1 MKTFFKLEEKKTNF
15 KQEITAGITTF
26 LTMAY
31 IIFVNPNILS
41 ASGMDKGAL
50 ISVTCLAA
58 AIGSIICGIWVNV
71 PFAMAP
77 GMGLNAFFTYTL
89 VLGAGATWQEGL
101 GVVFIS
107 GILFIIL
114 TLFGFREK
122 IIETIP
128 IELRLAIGA
137 GIGLFIAFLGMNGMG
152 LIVSNPATLIGLGP
166 MKLNL
171 VLGLLGF
178 LIMGILEIKRVKGGI
193 LIGILITTFI
203 GMIAG
208 IVEIPQQIFSFPP
221 SIAPIA
227 FKLDILGAL
236 KVTFIGPIFS
246 FMFVD
251 LFDSLGTIVACANEA
266 NMVEK
271 DGKIKDINKI
281 LEADAIATVIGSVLG
296 TSTTTTF
303 VESAAGIAVGG
314 RTGLTSVVTGLMFLL
329 ALFFSPLIEIVPVF
343 ATAPAL
349 ILVGVYM
356 FKNLLDINFHKIE
369 VAIPCFLTI
378 IMMPLTYSISTGIAF
393 GFISYLAVNM
403 ATEMRKKIPVTMW
416 LIGLVSLI
424 EIAKEPIAQLLS
436 TLF

>member
-41 ASGMDKGAL
+41 AAGMDKGAL

-137 GIGLFIAFLGMNGMG
+137 GIG
-152 LIVSNPATLIGLGP
+152 
-166 MKLNL
+166 
-171 VLGLLGF
+171 
-178 LIMGILEIKRVKGGI
+178 
-193 LIGILITTFI
+193 
-203 GMIAG
+203 
-208 IVEIPQQIFSFPP
+208 
-221 SIAPIA
+221 
-227 FKLDILGAL
+227 
-236 KVTFIGPIFS
+236 
-246 FMFVD
+246 
-251 LFDSLGTIVACANEA
+251 
-266 NMVEK
+266 
-271 DGKIKDINKI
+271 
-281 LEADAIATVIGSVLG
+281 
-296 TSTTTTF
+296 
-303 VESAAGIAVGG
+303 
-314 RTGLTSVVTGLMFLL
+314 
-329 ALFFSPLIEIVPVF
+329 
-343 ATAPAL
+343 
-349 ILVGVYM
+349 
-356 FKNLLDINFHKIE
+356 
-369 VAIPCFLTI
+369 
-378 IMMPLTYSISTGIAF
+378 
-393 GFISYLAVNM
+393 
-403 ATEMRKKIPVTMW
+403 
-416 LIGLVSLI
+416 
-424 EIAKEPIAQLLS
+424 
-436 TLF
+436 